1 MPTEQE
7 YDEQRALERDQIAQ
21 GLKRLKDNTIKLEDK
36 SYASATVYGITSIDI
51 LLPKLV
57 KYIEDTTHDRLTRGT
72 GHQFQLIKEFVSQLE
87 SLASAAIGMR
97 NL

>member
-51 LLPKLV
+51 LLPK
-57 KYIEDTTHDRLTRGT
+57 
-72 GHQFQLIKEFVSQLE
+72 
-87 SLASAAIGMR
+87 
-97 NL
+97 